1 LNLLKVNTSHP
12 LLVGSSLVL
21 LKTFLVA
28 VLAAALA
35 PAVHAS
41 ASKLCFKDGPSSVDI
56 EYSEAGGLLI
66 PGYAKKDDVTQLDA
80 ALEATLKTY
89 IDNSITT
96 VSQDIDGKI
105 AALQNTLST
114 QIAAV
119 QTSADAVATNSGCAA
134 AAPTRRQPGRRG
146 YTVECVLSA
155 AAAGQASSGRCLHN
169 SRRNIATGGCRY
181 LCLFGSFVELVN
193 TCGS

>member
-1 LNLLKVNTSHP
+1 MR
-12 LLVGSSLVL
+12 
-21 LKTFLVA
+21 KTFLVA

-56 EYSEAGGLLI
+56 EYSEAGGLLV

-105 AALQNTLST
+105 TTVRHEISALQSTLST

-119 QTSADAVATNSGCAA
+119 QTSADAGATNSGCAA
-134 AAPTRRQPGRRG
+134 AHRGDGTNPSKGRNL
-146 YTVECVLSA
+146 CVLSA
-155 AAAGQASSGRCLHN
+155 AAEGQTSSGRCLYN
-169 SRRNIATGGCRY
+169 SFRSRGKGGCRY
-181 LCLFGSFVELVN
+181 LCLFGSFVRLEN
-193 TCGS
+193 TCSERTNTCSGQC